1 MASDIV
7 VEIVLF
13 ARVRELCGNKGHISV
28 QVADGGTPIE
38 CFEMLCERFPG
49 VRKLRSTLV
58 VAINE
63 EYSDWDHVLCE
74 GDVISFIPPVSGG

>member
-1 MASDIV
+1 MAPDIA

-13 ARVRELCGNKGHISV
+13 ARVRELCEHKGHISV
-28 QVADGGTPIE
+28 QVAAGGTPIE

-49 VRKLRSTLV
+49 VRKLRPILV

>member
-1 MASDIV
+1 MGSNIA

-13 ARVRELCGNKGHISV
+13 ARVRELCEHKGRISV
-28 QVADGGTPIE
+28 QVAGGGTPVE

-49 VRKLRSTLV
+49 GRQLRSTLG
-58 VAINE
+58 VASNE

-74 GDVISFIPPVSGG
+74 GDIISFIPPVSGG

>member
-1 MASDIV
+1 MGSNIA

-13 ARVRELCGNKGHISV
+13 ARVRELCEHKGRISV
-28 QVADGGTPIE
+28 QVAGGGTPVE

-49 VRKLRSTLV
+49 VRQLRSTLV

-63 EYSDWDHVLCE
+63 A
-74 GDVISFIPPVSGG
+74 VSYTHLTLPTNREV